1 MKKEERRKKWLDAN
15 RPSHGRTCACKG
27 AHNRLGWC
35 LARTNVPKICVSV
48 GFGIE
53 DFSKSKVPR
62 CGASGELYFSR
73 GLEAETTPGYRG
85 GAFESEDAVV
95 AEPDAFADSPPAVGF
110 DVRSRLTDS
119 FCCENSYFPS

>member
-1 MKKEERRKKWLDAN
+1 MQRRTQSLRIA
-15 RPSHGRTCACKG
+15 PCA
-27 AHNRLGWC
+27 
-35 LARTNVPKICVSV
+35 TNVPKVCVLV

-53 DFSKSKVPR
+53 DFSKNKVPR
-62 CGASGELYFSR
+62 CGAPGELYFSR

-95 AEPDAFADSPPAVGF
+95 ADPGAFADSPPTVEF

-119 FCCENSYFPS
+119 FCCKNSYFPS

>member
-1 MKKEERRKKWLDAN
+1 MARKVGRNEPCPCGSGKKYKQRRTQSLRIA
-15 RPSHGRTCACKG
+15 PCATTFPRF
-27 AHNRLGWC
+27 ASL
-35 LARTNVPKICVSV
+35 

-95 AEPDAFADSPPAVGF
+95 AEPDAFADSPPVVGF